1 MNGHVRL
8 HCLRHAESENVV
20 TGTAGAQPSAALTA
34 RGRTQAAEAGLRLG
48 GQGITH
54 VYAGTALR
62 ARQTAAIVART
73 LGLTAGLTAGVTVVP
88 GLEEVG
94 LGRMEGTRDPGVRA
108 RTAEVLRSWV
118 VDGDLDE
125 AVGDGESGHTV
136 TARVTAA
143 LTSLVAAHP
152 GGTIAVVG
160 HVASLT
166 AGLGALC
173 GLGGRVWGAPL
184 PHAVPFLVEYG
195 AGPGPAWRCPD
206 WPGE

>member
-1 MNGHVRL
+1 MNDHVRL

-20 TGTAGAQPSAALTA
+20 TGTAGAQPGAALTA
-34 RGRTQAAEAGLRLG
+34 RGRVQASEAGLRLG

-54 VYAGTALR
+54 VYAGTAVR
-62 ARQTAAIVART
+62 ARQTAAIVAGT
-73 LGLTAGLTAGVTVVP
+73 LGLTTGVTVVP

-94 LGRMEGTRDPGVRA
+94 LGRMEGTRDPAVRA

-118 VDGDLDE
+118 VDGDLDQ
-125 AVGDGESGHTV
+125 AVADGESGHTV

-166 AGLGALC
+166 AGLGVLC

-195 AGPGPAWRCPD
+195 AGPGPTWRCPD

>member
-1 MNGHVRL
+1 MNDHVRL

-20 TGTAGAQPSAALTA
+20 TGTAGAQPDAPLTA
-34 RGRTQAAEAGLRLG
+34 RGRTQATEAGLRLG
-48 GQGITH
+48 DEGITH
-54 VYAGTALR
+54 VYAGTAVR

-73 LGLTAGLTAGVTVVP
+73 LGLTSGVTVVP

-94 LGRMEGTRDPGVRA
+94 LGRLEGSRDPAVRA
-108 RTAEVLRSWV
+108 RTAEVLRAWV

-143 LTSLVAAHP
+143 LTSLVTAHP

-166 AGLGALC
+166 TGLGALC

-195 AGPGPAWRCPD
+195 PGRAWRCRN
-206 WPGE
+206 WPGEC

>member
-1 MNGHVRL
+1 MNDHVRL

-20 TGTAGAQPSAALTA
+20 TGTAGAQPSAALT
-34 RGRTQAAEAGLRLG
+34 
-48 GQGITH
+48 
-54 VYAGTALR
+54 
-62 ARQTAAIVART
+62 
-73 LGLTAGLTAGVTVVP
+73 
-88 GLEEVG
+88 
-94 LGRMEGTRDPGVRA
+94 
-108 RTAEVLRSWV
+108 
-118 VDGDLDE
+118 
-125 AVGDGESGHTV
+125 
-136 TARVTAA
+136 
-143 LTSLVAAHP
+143 SLVAAHP

-166 AGLGALC
+166 TGLGVLC